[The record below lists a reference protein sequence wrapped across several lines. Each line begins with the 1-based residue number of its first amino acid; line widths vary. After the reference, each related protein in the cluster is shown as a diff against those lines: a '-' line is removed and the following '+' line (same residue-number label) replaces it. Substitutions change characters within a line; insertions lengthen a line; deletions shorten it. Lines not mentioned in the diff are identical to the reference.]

1 MRLLTPPWK
10 TAWYD
15 DHLADVFFQEMARS
29 EKNGISHLET
39 SAQWMEQLII
49 EFGQLAQ
56 NMIQL
61 EHAAPAAAQIKQAM
75 EKSLKL
81 SVLAARL
88 TASLDRTDPNR
99 GHTPLPARPELRPP
113 SAAVAAPAPNL
124 AAAPPI
130 PAARQ
135 AAGTPATGSFPGSPP
150 MRETILS
157 LSQRG
162 LSVAEIEVITGQH
175 SATIEK
181 ALARV

>member
-29 EKNGISHLET
+29 EKNGINNLET
-39 SAQWMEQLII
+39 SAQWMEQLMI

-61 EHAAPAAAQIKQAM
+61 EHAAPAATQIKQAM

-99 GHTPLPARPELRPP
+99 GHTPLPAHPELRPP
-113 SAAVAAPAPNL
+113 SAAVAAPAP
-124 AAAPPI
+124 PI
-130 PAARQ
+130 PAASQ
-135 AAGTPATGSFPGSPP
+135 AAGTPATGRFPGSPP

-157 LSQRG
+157 LSRRG

-175 SATIEK
+175 PATIEK